1 MRTSKKRDLILQT
14 VRENRIHGT
23 AEQIYELVKNEM
35 PEIGIATVYRN
46 LHTLAEQGLILKLSV
61 KDGDRFDGC
70 TDEHSHLI
78 CNCCGKMF
86 DIDYCPTSELSEM
99 AQNEIGFN
107 CTASQLIGVGVC
119 KECL

>member
-1 MRTSKKRDLILQT
+1 MRTSRKRDLILQT

-23 AEQIYELVKNEM
+23 AEQIYDLVKKEM

-70 TDEHSHLI
+70 IDEHSHLI

-86 DIDYCPTSELSEM
+86 DIDYCPTCDLSEI
-99 AQNEIGFN
+99 AQNELEFN